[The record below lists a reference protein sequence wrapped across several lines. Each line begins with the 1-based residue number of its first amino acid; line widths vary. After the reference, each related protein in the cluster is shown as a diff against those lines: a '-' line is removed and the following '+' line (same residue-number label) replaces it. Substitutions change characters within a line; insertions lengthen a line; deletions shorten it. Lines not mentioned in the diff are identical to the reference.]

1 LSVNK
6 LDPQSVPLIP
16 SVSVSDGLT
25 SVGETPELVAD
36 NSVHAE
42 VISPQAGG
50 RNLYNTAP
58 GALGDWLE
66 GYPALISSVRLSEF
80 QLDGFRELL
89 TARLTEQ
96 WIDDATTSNLYATAE
111 SDVGDPELLA
121 SINQRVDEE
130 IELADTR
137 IQAFDEI
144 LRMRKIAYA
153 GYGPVC
159 IPASS
164 EFMDAIIKTGLS
176 PEQIDPLI
184 SAEMI
189 SANWRTTLSRIAG
202 LGNPDA
208 HAGLQVLPNTM
219 AYIFIL
225 DQLEFMMLY
234 GVSSG
239 LMMARAN
246 QQSLMNTIGGKLNH
260 AVNYLGAPPPGAS
273 NTHRYLRKATSR
285 ADAQHD
291 HPPRSLPTI
300 GDHTGNQARLTITG
314 NARDNFD
321 KILQRKINRPGLN
334 AVDRLV
340 YYSCALSREFA
351 MSVGKGLLQGVPLGQ
366 KYGVGEG
373 ASLGSSGWEGILRNL
388 LGTQH
393 LSTNL
398 DPWDLANRDL
408 FIPGSLSEL
417 AVYPG
422 RDPQGSDP
430 RQVIL
435 ALEGHNGIN
444 PDEPRLP
451 IGDRSNTTG
460 RAAWID
466 SLASGGNMSQN
477 RLGELNAW
485 LNEAETRFSDA
496 GDIISSLLCRGMD
509 ADLLTPRGL
518 FTRIISDF
526 STYLEGVGETSANG
540 SVTDDAVNKA
550 CEISIFSAMVGT
562 PTDTTRC
569 YYWALLKAAMQEK
582 MAGSRETEEGGIE
595 TDAMWEDFNRDNMRV
610 RLVPNEND
618 AYEKDVEDD
627 GNKDSRWRLFSD
639 ALVET
644 MQTPGVY
651 GRTIGE
657 VNALYRPSNGYSSC
671 RVTGLRYSEVFSS
684 WSGADLNGRSASER
698 QPLLRDIIIKIFND
712 MQDEAKRLVASENDQ
727 ASYLDASNQT
737 LNGAF
742 DGQRAMF
749 FLLQSFITLVDTYVP
764 TFTIADVGLKI
775 DEASQGHVRHLKDAP
790 QNFVVLNTGHTAP
803 GASPIQQ
810 GTTVT
815 VKNFLRE
822 LAAASRADDLSG
834 IVTAGADGTQE
845 FTPGIRELLGGG
857 QAAEFTGLGTS
868 LPPGPAAL
876 VDGLI
881 STAREEEMPYF
892 LLSTAHSFIK
902 NIKNRTSEWKALGM
916 TLAGTIVPDDPPPAT
931 KTLLQL
937 QGEPESDYARRF
949 IAEVSAFSISQ
960 ARKRLSDIRDATAP
974 DYLLEK
980 TEPSILKA
988 YNYLIDEMAAS
999 ENSPHAVVFVGTT
1012 PGQLQALS
1020 PAGLDQDSIVRVQI
1034 QKADVAYRGL
1044 KFNNLD
1050 FKFCPQLKTRMGY
1063 VLEVLTSSA
1072 PLPINIEALALAV
1085 KWDVAG
1091 LDYPIAGGDL
1101 AGPSHE
1107 RGDQRIARNNYRDS
1121 FTKILGN
1128 HMRSFLLK
1136 NMFEDVYG
1144 MAFSSEKIVRRL
1156 HLDRSDEVRPLM
1168 QLLSRPMGIDQDAV
1182 DKIFANPTSAQT
1194 SSGFVD
1200 AADPSAKVLKGYS
1213 QLDLELQP
1221 SRTEIGGE
1229 PAWNVP
1235 RMTQTQVEAIQNFFA
1250 TKPFFLNRVATHVFS
1265 PSMFE
1270 SVFALLVPLGV
1281 LDPGQGSCW
1290 RAMSPIRQL
1299 GRYEIVTQ
1307 RQYTTLY
1314 DRYIHDAELERAD
1327 FFSMTVVNA
1336 NITVADR

>member
-1 LSVNK
+1 
-6 LDPQSVPLIP
+6 
-16 SVSVSDGLT
+16 
-25 SVGETPELVAD
+25 
-36 NSVHAE
+36 
-42 VISPQAGG
+42 
-50 RNLYNTAP
+50 
-58 GALGDWLE
+58 
-66 GYPALISSVRLSEF
+66 VRLSEF

-144 LRMRKIAYA
+144 LRMRKIAYT

-202 LGNPDA
+202 LGNPDVVG
-208 HAGLQVLPNTM
+208 GLQGLPNTM

-239 LMMARAN
+239 LMMARTTRA
-246 QQSLMNTIGGKLNH
+246 SLMHTLGGELNH
-260 AVNYLGAPPPGAS
+260 AVNYLGAPPRFQS
-273 NTHRYLRKATSR
+273 HTYRYLRKAANRSDGPH
-285 ADAQHD
+285 A

-300 GDHTGNQARLTITG
+300 GDHTGNQARLTIG
-314 NARDNFD
+314 SGARNNFRDN
-321 KILQRKINRPGLN
+321 LQLKINRPSLN

-373 ASLGSSGWEGILRNL
+373 ASLGSSGWEGILHNL

-393 LSTNL
+393 LSTHL
-398 DPWDLANRDL
+398 DPWDLANLDL

-422 RDPQGSDP
+422 RDPQGSAP

-444 PDEPRLP
+444 PDEQQLP

-466 SLASGGNMSQN
+466 SLASGGNTSQN

-550 CEISIFSAMVGT
+550 CEISIFSAMVGM
-562 PTDTTRC
+562 PRDITRC

-582 MAGSRETEEGGIE
+582 MAGSRETEGGGIE
-595 TDAMWEDFNRDNMRV
+595 TDAMMDPDWNQQLWEDFNRDNMRV

-618 AYEKDVEDD
+618 AYNKDVIDN
-627 GNKDSRWRLFSD
+627 GNKNSRWRYFSD
-639 ALVET
+639 ALVGT
-644 MQTPGVY
+644 MSNASIY
-651 GRTIGE
+651 GRAMDLDE
-657 VNALYRPSNGYSSC
+657 VRSIYPSRNGYSSC

-684 WSGADLNGRSASER
+684 WSGAVTSNGRSASDR

-764 TFTIADVGLKI
+764 TFTIAAAELHGAADPGVTL
-775 DEASQGHVRHLKDAP
+775 DNAT

-803 GASPIQQ
+803 GAAPIQQ
-810 GTTVT
+810 GTTVM

-845 FTPGIRELLGGG
+845 FTPGIRELLGYGLQG
-857 QAAEFTGLGTS
+857 ADGLAAEFAGLGTS
-868 LPPGPAAL
+868 LAPGPAAL

-881 STAREEEMPYF
+881 SIAREEEMPYF

-916 TLAGTIVPDDPPPAT
+916 TLAGTIAPDDPPPAT

-1091 LDYPIAGGDL
+1091 LDYPITGGDL

-1221 SRTEIGGE
+1221 SRTEIDGE

-1281 LDPGQGSCW
+1281 LDPGQGQYS
-1290 RAMSPIRQL
+1290 RAMSPIHQL
-1299 GRYEIVTQ
+1299 GRAEIVTR
-1307 RQYTTLY
+1307 RQYTALY
-1314 DRYIHDAELERAD
+1314 NRYIRDAELERAD
-1327 FFSMTVVNA
+1327 FFSMTVINA
-1336 NITVADR
+1336 NITVADS

>member
-1 LSVNK
+1 
-6 LDPQSVPLIP
+6 
-16 SVSVSDGLT
+16 
-25 SVGETPELVAD
+25 
-36 NSVHAE
+36 
-42 VISPQAGG
+42 
-50 RNLYNTAP
+50 
-58 GALGDWLE
+58 
-66 GYPALISSVRLSEF
+66 
-80 QLDGFRELL
+80 
-89 TARLTEQ
+89 
-96 WIDDATTSNLYATAE
+96 
-111 SDVGDPELLA
+111 
-121 SINQRVDEE
+121 
-130 IELADTR
+130 
-137 IQAFDEI
+137 
-144 LRMRKIAYA
+144 M
-153 GYGPVC
+153 
-159 IPASS
+159 
-164 EFMDAIIKTGLS
+164 
-176 PEQIDPLI
+176 
-184 SAEMI
+184 
-189 SANWRTTLSRIAG
+189 
-202 LGNPDA
+202 
-208 HAGLQVLPNTM
+208 
-219 AYIFIL
+219 
-225 DQLEFMMLY
+225 
-234 GVSSG
+234 
-239 LMMARAN
+239 
-246 QQSLMNTIGGKLNH
+246 
-260 AVNYLGAPPPGAS
+260 
-273 NTHRYLRKATSR
+273 
-285 ADAQHD
+285 
-291 HPPRSLPTI
+291 
-300 GDHTGNQARLTITG
+300 
-314 NARDNFD
+314 
-321 KILQRKINRPGLN
+321 
-334 AVDRLV
+334 
-340 YYSCALSREFA
+340 
-351 MSVGKGLLQGVPLGQ
+351 
-366 KYGVGEG
+366 
-373 ASLGSSGWEGILRNL
+373 
-388 LGTQH
+388 
-393 LSTNL
+393 
-398 DPWDLANRDL
+398 
-408 FIPGSLSEL
+408 
-417 AVYPG
+417 
-422 RDPQGSDP
+422 
-430 RQVIL
+430 
-435 ALEGHNGIN
+435 
-444 PDEPRLP
+444 
-451 IGDRSNTTG
+451 
-460 RAAWID
+460 
-466 SLASGGNMSQN
+466 
-477 RLGELNAW
+477 
-485 LNEAETRFSDA
+485 
-496 GDIISSLLCRGMD
+496 
-509 ADLLTPRGL
+509 
-518 FTRIISDF
+518 
-526 STYLEGVGETSANG
+526 
-540 SVTDDAVNKA
+540 
-550 CEISIFSAMVGT
+550 
-562 PTDTTRC
+562 
-569 YYWALLKAAMQEK
+569 
-582 MAGSRETEEGGIE
+582 
-595 TDAMWEDFNRDNMRV
+595 
-610 RLVPNEND
+610 
-618 AYEKDVEDD
+618 
-627 GNKDSRWRLFSD
+627 
-639 ALVET
+639 
-644 MQTPGVY
+644 
-651 GRTIGE
+651 
-657 VNALYRPSNGYSSC
+657 
-671 RVTGLRYSEVFSS
+671 TGLRYSEVFSS
-684 WSGADLNGRSASER
+684 WSGANLNGRSASER

-727 ASYLDASNQT
+727 ASYLNASNQT

-775 DEASQGHVRHLKDAP
+775 LEGRVGHVRHLKDAP

-803 GASPIQQ
+803 GAAPIQQ

-845 FTPGIRELLGGG
+845 FTPGIRELLGYGLQGADG

-868 LPPGPAAL
+868 LAPGPAAL

-1091 LDYPIAGGDL
+1091 LDYPITGGDL

-1107 RGDQRIARNNYRDS
+1107 RGDQRIARNNHRDS

-1182 DKIFANPTSAQT
+1182 DKIFANPTTAQT

-1221 SRTEIGGE
+1221 SRTEIDGE

-1235 RMTQTQVEAIQNFFA
+1235 RVTQTQVEAIQNFFA
-1250 TKPFFLNRVATHVFS
+1250 TKPFFLNRVSAHVFS

-1307 RQYTTLY
+1307 HQYTALY

-1336 NITVADR
+1336 NITVADS